1 MGIENFVY
9 RKAFGLRTL
18 KDGNQQAMDLDT
30 LFWLGS
36 CTKLMTAIAA
46 LQCVERGMLSLDKD
60 VTDVLPELKD
70 IEVRTPSK
78 DEEGAFTLTKA
89 NNAITLRWVYLTQLA
104 LLMLTMCLK
113 PPSDSYVW
121 SLIHKLWET

>member
-1 MGIENFVY
+1 MEDGHE
-9 RKAFGLRTL
+9 KA
-18 KDGNQQAMDLDT
+18 MELDT

-60 VTDVLPELKD
+60 VTDILPELKD

-78 DEEGAFTLTKA
+78 DDEGSFTLTKA
-89 NNAITLRWVYLTQLA
+89 RNAITLRQEF
-104 LLMLTMCLK
+104 
-113 PPSDSYVW
+113 
-121 SLIHKLWET
+121 LIPFLVVNADNVFQDTY